1 MFKNL
6 LYQLKI
12 LILMLGKYSDQE
24 IWNAA
29 VLYIIKKNINF
40 ADSIPGI
47 SYTHLLSSKLSSVIY
62 ET

>member
-1 MFKNL
+1 
-6 LYQLKI
+6 
-12 LILMLGKYSDQE
+12 MLGKYSDQE